1 MKIIDILTETMKI
14 RPDIKMTNDEGLE
27 LINTLD
33 KRVYND
39 IISSHDMPVPEYEHT
54 SVEEDAAI
62 TDEHVG
68 VYLLYIFTHY
78 DLARGESRR
87 YENDKKAFDLAWTN
101 YYDYVNRTYMPVQR
115 AVIHW

>member
-1 MKIIDILTETMKI
+1 MKIIDILTETLKL
-14 RPDIKMTNDEGLE
+14 RPDLKMTNEEGLK

-39 IISSHDMPVPEYEHT
+39 VISTHEMSVPEYEHT
-54 SVEEDAAI
+54 SVEDEAAI
-62 TDEHVG
+62 PDEHVG

-87 YENDKKAFDLAWTN
+87 YDNDKIAFDLAWGN
-101 YYDYVNRTYMPVQR
+101 YCDYINRTYMPIQR